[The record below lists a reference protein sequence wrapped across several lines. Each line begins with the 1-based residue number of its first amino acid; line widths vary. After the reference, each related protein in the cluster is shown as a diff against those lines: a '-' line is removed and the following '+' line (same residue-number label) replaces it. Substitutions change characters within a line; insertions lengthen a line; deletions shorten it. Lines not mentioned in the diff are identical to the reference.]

1 MPKFKTPMSK
11 QAQSLKSK
19 SLFENMLLLF
29 CFRFLHLFGIW
40 ILTFGILYIVII

>member
-11 QAQSLKSK
+11 QAQSTKFK

-29 CFRFLHLFGIW
+29 CLDFCIYFEFG
-40 ILTFGILYIVII
+40 F